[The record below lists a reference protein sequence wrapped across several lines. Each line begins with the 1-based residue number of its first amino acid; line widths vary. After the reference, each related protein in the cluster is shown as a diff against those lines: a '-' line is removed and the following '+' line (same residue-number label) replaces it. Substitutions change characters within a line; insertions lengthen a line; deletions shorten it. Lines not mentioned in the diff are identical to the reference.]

1 MHLVKVTKGRMS
13 SSLLA
18 DEAETKN
25 HLRSYRVLG
34 VPIWGAGCALVLLAA
49 ILVAHP
55 YAEVGI
61 SDDFSYIRIAQVLAQ
76 TGHVAYT
83 GWVTPILGWQLY
95 LAALFIKLFGFSF
108 TTTRASIM
116 FVSVVTAF
124 LCQRTFVR
132 AGVNEWNASIGTL
145 TLLLS
150 PLLMPLEVTYMT
162 DIPGLFATIL
172 CLYACLRGI
181 QSGTSRGAIAWIGSA
196 ALSNVA
202 FGSSRQIAWLAGLVM
217 VPSALWI
224 LRKNRRVVMIGF
236 GFWILSAAL
245 IFGINHW
252 FEHQPYTQV
261 EPLIDHRIYAQTL
274 YHFSEEMLRACF
286 EVVLLLLP
294 VLLMFLPALWRKR
307 HPWQVYLAG
316 ILFVLG
322 GLRVWQI
329 GEAGSW
335 SAPYLGG
342 VLQSIY
348 LGRLRPVSTVAV
360 AFCILAL
367 LTAVLTRREGS
378 VASCGEAPCVSNR
391 MIGILIVPFLLAY
404 LGLISPRAGF
414 EGIWDRYLVPLL
426 FVGLIFV
433 LRFYQQRF
441 RTRVPVAALVLA
453 LCFGAYAT
461 ASLHDRMAMYR
472 ARAGA
477 VNEVLATGVPA
488 TSISGGWDYDGWT
501 ELQLSSHIIDHRMR
515 MPPGMTLPKPTH
527 YGLADCP
534 WFYCNMFPHVVP
546 YYTISLRPDPIPGS
560 SFAPVPYRTWV
571 DPPGTV
577 YVVRFPD
584 RSVGGHVP

>member
-1 MHLVKVTKGRMS
+1 MS

-18 DEAETKN
+18 DEAETKD
-25 HLRSYRVLG
+25 HQRSHRFLG
-34 VPIWGAGCALVLLAA
+34 VPVWGAGCALILLAA

-132 AGVNEWNASIGTL
+132 AGVNEWNAGIGTL
-145 TLLLS
+145 TLMLS
-150 PLLMPLEVTYMT
+150 PLVMPLEVTYMT

-172 CLYACLRGI
+172 CLYACIRGI
-181 QSGTSRGAIAWIGSA
+181 ESGTSRGAIAWIGFA

-202 FGSSRQIAWLAGLVM
+202 FGSSRQIAWLGVLVM

-224 LRKNRRVVMIGF
+224 LRKNRRVLVAGLS
-236 GFWILSAAL
+236 FWIISAAL
-245 IFGINHW
+245 VFSINHW
-252 FEHQPYTQV
+252 FEKQPYTQV
-261 EPLIDHRIYAQTL
+261 EPLIDHRIHAQTIS
-274 YHFSEEMLRACF
+274 HFSEQMLRACF
-286 EVVLLLLP
+286 EVVLLLFPVLVVFLP
-294 VLLMFLPALWRKR
+294 VLWRKR
-307 HPWQVYLAG
+307 HPWQVYLVG

-322 GLRVWQI
+322 GLRAWQI

-335 SAPYLGG
+335 FAPYLGG
-342 VLQSIY
+342 VLQSIN
-348 LGRLRPVSTVAV
+348 LGKLRPVSTVAV
-360 AFCILAL
+360 VLCILAL
-367 LTAVLTRREGS
+367 LTAVLTHRKRP
-378 VASCGEAPCVSNR
+378 VASRADLPVLSNR
-391 MIGILIVPFLLAY
+391 VIGILIVPFLLAY
-404 LGLISPRAGF
+404 MGLISPRAGF
-414 EGIWDRYLVPLL
+414 EGIWDRYVVPLL
-426 FVGLIFV
+426 FVGLLFI
-433 LRFYQQRF
+433 LRFYQQQF
-441 RTRVPVAALVLA
+441 RTYVPVTALVLA
-453 LCFGAYAT
+453 LCFAAYAT
-461 ASLHDRMAMYR
+461 ASVHDRMAMYR
-472 ARAGA
+472 ARVAA

-488 TSISGGWDYDGWT
+488 TSVSGGWDYDGWT
-501 ELQLSSHIIDHRMR
+501 EVQISGHVIDHRMR
-515 MPPGMTLPKPTH
+515 MPAGMTLPTPTH

-584 RSVGGHVP
+584 RSVGGGVP

>member
-1 MHLVKVTKGRMS
+1 MS
-13 SSLLA
+13 SSLLP
-18 DEAETKN
+18 DDAETN
-25 HLRSYRVLG
+25 DDRRPSRFFGIPV
-34 VPIWGAGCALVLLAA
+34 WGAGCALALLAA

-55 YAEVGI
+55 YAEVAI
-61 SDDFSYIRIAQVLAQ
+61 SDDFSYVRIAQVLAQ
-76 TGHVAYT
+76 TGHIVYT

-95 LAALFIKLFGFSF
+95 LAAVFIKLFGFSF

-145 TLLLS
+145 TLMLS

-181 QSGTSRGAIAWIGSA
+181 QSRTSREAIAWIGFA

-202 FGSSRQIAWLAGLVM
+202 FGSSRQIAWLGVLVM

-224 LRKNRRVVMIGF
+224 LRKNRRVLVAGT
-236 GFWILSAAL
+236 GFWILSSAL

-252 FEHQPYTQV
+252 FEQQPYTQV
-261 EPLIDHRIYAQTL
+261 EPLIAHRIYEQTL
-274 YHFSEEMLRACF
+274 SHFSEQMLRACF

-316 ILFVLG
+316 IFFVLG
-322 GLRVWQI
+322 GLRVWQTQ
-329 GEAGSW
+329 EAGSW
-335 SAPYLGG
+335 FAPYLGG

-348 LGRLRPVSTVAV
+348 LGKLRPILTVAV
-360 AFCILAL
+360 VLCILAL
-367 LTAVLTRREGS
+367 LTAVLTQKKRS
-378 VASCGEAPCVSNR
+378 VSSHADMPTLSNR
-391 MIGILIVPFLLAY
+391 VTGILIVPFLLAY

-414 EGIWDRYLVPLL
+414 EGIWDRYVVPLL
-426 FVGLIFV
+426 FVALIFT

-441 RTRVPVAALVLA
+441 RTNLPVAALVLA
-453 LCFGAYAT
+453 VCFGTYAT
-461 ASLHDRMAMYR
+461 ASLHDRLALYR
-472 ARAGA
+472 ARVAA
-477 VNEVLATGVPA
+477 VNEVLATGIPA
-488 TSISGGWDYDGWT
+488 TSVSGGWDYDGWT
-501 ELQLSSHIIDHRMR
+501 ELQLSSHIIDPRMR
-515 MPPGMTLPKPTH
+515 VPPGVKLPNPTH
-527 YGLADCP
+527 YGLDDCP

-546 YYTISLRPDPIPGS
+546 YYTISLRPDPVFGNK
-560 SFAPVPYRTWV
+560 FEPVPYRTWV
-571 DPPGTV
+571 ELPGTV

-584 RSVGGHVP
+584 RSVGGRVP